1 MAALSVSGYEP
12 LWTAFTTYS
21 LCEALNL
28 AAMSLTRSPSTAVI
42 ACQNWISV
50 AASAEAGSA
59 TRNTVA
65 TSTQKI
71 EGFMRAS
78 IVFSRVEQARVVRGI
93 IRARCRTIAHAV

>member
-1 MAALSVSGYEP
+1 MSVSGYEP

-50 AASAEAGSA
+50 AAIAEAGSA
-59 TRNTVA
+59 TRSTVA
-65 TSTQKI
+65 TSTRKI

-78 IVFSRVEQARVVRGI
+78 IVVRRVEPARFVRGI
-93 IRARCRTIAHAV
+93 IRARCAAL